1 MGTIAR
7 AGRQGGPRAERGRA
21 VPLRLGLIL
30 GVVACAL
37 VSCGSSKQVLVTGRV
52 GGTSYSAWTQGS
64 KVCTSYDDGSGG
76 NDESCTSE
84 SSFSAARRTIDFEL
98 GCKIVFGLSRVP
110 FREVKVVSQTGAD
123 MTLPALSTAKPGV
136 WSYFVFPAVA
146 GYSMETYQLFGQN
159 GQALEPPQVLHV
171 QSVASIQ
178 ASEGDHFPTSGLQS
192 SRTLDCLP
200 DQ

>member
-7 AGRQGGPRAERGRA
+7 AAGQGGPRAERGRA

-37 VSCGSSKQVLVTGRV
+37 LACGSSKQVLVTGRV

-64 KVCTSYDDGSGG
+64 KICTSYDDGSGG
-76 NDESCTSE
+76 TNESCTPA
-84 SSFSAARRTIDFEL
+84 SSYSAARRTVDFEL

-110 FREVKVVSQTGAD
+110 FREVKVVSQTGAE
-123 MTLPALSTAKPGV
+123 MTLEARSTAKPRA

-146 GYSMETYQLFGQN
+146 GYSMEMYQLFGQH

-171 QSVASIQ
+171 ESVASIQ
-178 ASEGDHFPTSGLQS
+178 ASEGDHFPTSGSQS

-200 DQ
+200 GQ